1 MAKEMEE
8 VVVRARRPGFSSNA
22 PRGGGGGG
30 GISGSGFNTSNYFGG
45 DPSFLSSEALLED
58 FDPTPD
64 FSDRRRLRDRIADRV
79 NQARENYPI
88 ATKAIELAAG
98 STALGQAVGGI
109 NLAKKVVNKMQDKEK
124 KAMGGMMYNKGS
136 LVGNQSLLDKNDDG
150 KISGEDFKMLRE
162 KKIFGGLLR
171 LSSVGARKAGKL
183 LLDDATKDVKKIS
196 KDLPKDQSFKDATGI
211 GSSKEDILSQQAA
224 AMARPVG
231 SFRDVSQVRENKYHI
246 ETLEDFFSGEPKLE
260 KAIKQL
266 RKQIYSKVEDKDI
279 ADDIYATKLLELESK
294 YSKQYKRLTNDAARE
309 VLEKQEREF
318 QDSSLMIPPEM
329 LREKKVIGGILNVTR
344 VGSKALARSL
354 LSDATKEV
362 RDTVKKLPSVNKQNE
377 IKNKYE
383 VDKGDIDRA
392 FDIKESIN
400 EERQLLEMD
409 IDTLEN
415 FFSGET
421 QLDKAIKQLKKKI
434 YRKIKNKD
442 VANEVYASKLEELQ
456 QSILSNPSYKKMIK
470 EEQGKIKGYLDDNPE
485 LTMKTVLDDAE
496 MDFLDPESDLLG
508 GMSSSRKAKREVA
521 KKERQRERERNME
534 PIIPFN
540 KGGRVE
546 YQEGSLMMPP
556 EMESKMP
563 LDTYPNIP
571 PEEMAEAEASQL
583 PDAEMEDQYMNFVL
597 DQSLDDDEQSYLMNA
612 LETDPKLSQIFDKVI
627 TTASEFTGAGEV
639 EGPGTG
645 VSDSIPARLS
655 DGEFVFTKK
664 ATDQIGAD
672 NLQMMMD
679 DAERAFDGGMMR
691 EPKRMGSMI
700 MKDEDPDLMEA
711 MSNEDINRQMLMSNR
726 APSLLGTN

>member
-1 MAKEMEE
+1 MEE

-22 PRGGGGGG
+22 PRGGGG

-136 LVGNQSLLDKNDDG
+136 LVGNQSLLDKNNDG
-150 KISGEDFKMLRE
+150 DITGEDFKMLRE

-171 LSSVGARKAGKL
+171 LSSAGAKKAGKL
-183 LLDDATKDVKKIS
+183 LLDDATKDIKKIS
-196 KDLPKDQSFKDATGI
+196 KDLPSASQQKSIKDQYSIRQDQKDQGFEDAA
-211 GSSKEDILSQQAA
+211 KEEILAQQI
-224 AMARPVG
+224 
-231 SFRDVSQVRENKYHI
+231 ENKYHI
-246 ETLEDFFSGEPKLE
+246 QTLEDFFSGEPKLE

-266 RKQIYSKVEDKDI
+266 RKQIYSKVKDKDV
-279 ADDIYATKLLELESK
+279 ADDIYAARLLELELK
-294 YSKQYKRLTNDAARE
+294 YAKRYKQITNDSSTEFLERQEQMADFEMPKSLLAAERRAIQDYELELGE
-309 VLEKQEREF
+309 VDDITARAMDEETYF
-318 QDSSLMIPPEM
+318 IDTPEQR
-329 LREKKVIGGILNVTR
+329 LG
-344 VGSKALARSL
+344 RSL
-354 LSDATKEV
+354 SPQTLRKRDLDPRFEEFGAFKEDLEPLTETQK
-362 RDTVKKLPSVNKQNE
+362 RRNAKKME
-377 IKNKYE
+377 RIKNE
-383 VDKGDIDRA
+383 G
-392 FDIKESIN
+392 
-400 EERQLLEMD
+400 
-409 IDTLEN
+409 
-415 FFSGET
+415 
-421 QLDKAIKQLKKKI
+421 
-434 YRKIKNKD
+434 
-442 VANEVYASKLEELQ
+442 
-456 QSILSNPSYKKMIK
+456 
-470 EEQGKIKGYLDDNPE
+470 
-485 LTMKTVLDDAE
+485 
-496 MDFLDPESDLLG
+496 
-508 GMSSSRKAKREVA
+508 
-521 KKERQRERERNME
+521 
-534 PIIPFN
+534 IPFN

-546 YQEGSLMMPP
+546 YQEGSLMVPP
-556 EMESKMP
+556 EMESDMP
-563 LDTYPNIP
+563 VDTYPNIP

-664 ATDQIGAD
+664 ATDQMGAD

-691 EPKRMGSMI
+691 SPKQEGGMMYKQ
-700 MKDEDPDLMEA
+700 KDEDPLAYEKIAQDEIKK
-711 MSNEDINRQMLMSNR
+711 NMLRANR
-726 APSLLGTN
+726 APSLLGGN

>member
-1 MAKEMEE
+1 MEE

-22 PRGGGGGG
+22 PRGGGG

-136 LVGNQSLLDKNDDG
+136 LVGNQSLLDKNNDG
-150 KISGEDFKMLRE
+150 DITGEDFKMLRTQ
-162 KKIFGGLLR
+162 KVLGGLLN
-171 LSSVGARKAGKL
+171 
-183 LLDDATKDVKKIS
+183 I
-196 KDLPKDQSFKDATGI
+196 
-211 GSSKEDILSQQAA
+211 
-224 AMARPVG
+224 
-231 SFRDVSQVRENKYHI
+231 
-246 ETLEDFFSGEPKLE
+246 
-260 KAIKQL
+260 
-266 RKQIYSKVEDKDI
+266 
-279 ADDIYATKLLELESK
+279 
-294 YSKQYKRLTNDAARE
+294 
-309 VLEKQEREF
+309 
-318 QDSSLMIPPEM
+318 
-329 LREKKVIGGILNVTR
+329 TR
-344 VGSKALARSL
+344 AGSKAVAKSL

-362 RDTVKKLPSVNKQNE
+362 KKISKQLPSVQEQKKIQRQ
-377 IKNKYE
+377 YE
-383 VDKGDIDRA
+383 NPEDRFGDIDVEVESGIDNIRRDNNR
-392 FDIKESIN
+392 DIEV
-400 EERQLLEMD
+400 
-409 IDTLEN
+409 LEN
-415 FFSGET
+415 FFSNET
-421 QLDKAIKQLKKKI
+421 ELAKRISELKKTI
-434 YRKIKNKD
+434 YKRIKDKD
-442 VANEVYASKLEELQ
+442 VADQVYRDKLADLQ
-456 QSILSNPSYKKMIK
+456 TSIFNNKSFKSLEREQDALIRSLPS
-470 EEQGKIKGYLDDNPE
+470 EEQFGLSSFANLAGPDSVRETEFLRKKAQE
-485 LTMKTVLDDAE
+485 
-496 MDFLDPESDLLG
+496 LDPRFEEFGAFKEDLEPLTEAQK
-508 GMSSSRKAKREVA
+508 RRNAKEM
-521 KKERQRERERNME
+521 ERIKNED
-534 PIIPFN
+534 IPFN
-540 KGGRVE
+540 KGGRVK

-556 EMESKMP
+556 EMESDMP
-563 LDTYPNIP
+563 VDTYPNIP

-583 PDAEMEDQYMNFVL
+583 PDAAMEDQYMNFVL

-664 ATDQIGAD
+664 ATDQMGAD

-691 EPKRMGSMI
+691 SPKQEGGMMYKQ
-700 MKDEDPDLMEA
+700 KDEDPLAYEKIAQDEIKK
-711 MSNEDINRQMLMSNR
+711 NMLRANR
-726 APSLLGTN
+726 APSLLGGN